1 VVLYHTGL
9 IRDFYYP
16 CRRGVESEL
25 ERADPLLPRYSYMI
39 EFQSHK
45 PEMKSP
51 IAQKIKKMD
60 FINKDQEYIMDSQR
74 SSWRGNSHG
83 DRRAPPKVQPSHPL
97 PTLLR
102 RSPPPSLLSPPPPD
116 PARSLSKQ
124 IRSTSSQQAAIFAPE
139 PPFVKQL
146 RHLTSVDPR
155 SFLEHPFL

>member
-1 VVLYHTGL
+1 MAIIELY
-9 IRDFYYP
+9 P
-16 CRRGVESEL
+16 
-25 ERADPLLPRYSYMI
+25 
-39 EFQSHK
+39 
-45 PEMKSP
+45 KSSP
-51 IAQKIKKMD
+51 
-60 FINKDQEYIMDSQR
+60 
-74 SSWRGNSHG
+74 
-83 DRRAPPKVQPSHPL
+83 

-146 RHLTSVDPR
+146 RHLASVDPR